1 MKLDELTA
9 ISPLDGRYRKRIE
22 ALSKFFSE
30 SALIQYRIQVEIEYF
45 IELLNHKSTQIHPL
59 NPDQIALLRSIY
71 LNFSLD
77 QARRVKEIEQRTN
90 HDVKAVEYFIKEQLE
105 KLGVNGLSQKQEF
118 VHFGLTSQDV
128 NNTAIPLMIRDALQ
142 EVILPRLRSLT
153 EYVLELGDNWK
164 EVPMLAR
171 THGQPATPTTVGK
184 EIHVFAKRLMLQ
196 LAELEDISI
205 PAKFGG
211 ATGNLNAHYVSFPS
225 IDWDTF
231 ADEFVEKKLGLSR
244 SFPTTQIDHYDGLS
258 RIFDCFCRLNSIL
271 VDLCQDMWLYISQEY
286 FLQRIRKDEVGS
298 SAMPHK
304 VNPIDFENAEG
315 NAALSSAILGFL
327 SRKLPVS
334 RLQRDLTDSTLL
346 RNIGTGISH
355 FYLALSSVSRGLGK
369 LQINEAIIQADLNHN
384 WAILAEAIQT
394 VLRKE
399 GYPQPYEALKA
410 LTRGKSVI
418 DQTHLQ
424 NFIRA
429 LDVSAEVKAQL
440 LELRPDTYI
449 GNAGG

>member
-9 ISPLDGRYRKRIE
+9 ISPLDGRYRRRIE
-22 ALSKFFSE
+22 ALAKYFSE

-45 IELLNHKSTQIHPL
+45 IELLNHKATQIHPL

-77 QARRVKEIEQRTN
+77 QARRVKEIERRTN

-105 KLGVNGLSQKQEF
+105 KLDVNGLSKMQEF
-118 VHFGLTSQDV
+118 VHFGLTSQDI

-164 EVPMLAR
+164 EIPMLAR

-196 LAELEDISI
+196 LAELEDIAI

-225 IDWDTF
+225 VDWDSF
-231 ADEFVEKKLGLSR
+231 ADEFVEKNLGLSR

-271 VDLCQDMWLYISQEY
+271 IDLCQDMWLYISQEY
-286 FLQRIRKDEVGS
+286 FLQKIRKDEVGS

-346 RNIGTGISH
+346 RNIGSGISH
-355 FYLALSSVSRGLGK
+355 FYLALSSISRGLGK
-369 LQINEAIIQADLNHN
+369 LKLNEPIIQEDLNHN

-399 GYPQPYEALKA
+399 GYPKPYEALKA
-410 LTRGKSVI
+410 LTRGQSVI
-418 DQTHLQ
+418 DQAHLQ
-424 NFIRA
+424 NFIRK
-429 LDVSAEVKAQL
+429 LDVSAEVKERL

-449 GNAGG
+449 GNAGR